1 MLAARSSGGGLNGG
15 GHTPHHVISMNSSK
29 VHHGISQESKGASP
43 SKKQE
48 APPRKKA
55 ALLREMEAVW
65 CLRMFGV
72 SKEETVAHK
81 TGMMYRSVSVCLCH
95 KVHLFVL
102 QQQQC
107 PWWSIW

>member
-15 GHTPHHVISMNSSK
+15 GHAPHHVTSLNSSK
-29 VHHGISQESKGASP
+29 VHHGISQESKGASF
-43 SKKQE
+43 SRKQE

-55 ALLREMEAVW
+55 ALLREMETVW

-81 TGMMYRSVSVCLCH
+81 TGMIYRSDSVCPCH

-102 QQQQC
+102 QQQC
-107 PWWSIW
+107 P

>member
-1 MLAARSSGGGLNGG
+1 M
-15 GHTPHHVISMNSSK
+15 ISLNSSK

-43 SKKQE
+43 SRKQE
-48 APPRKKA
+48 VHPRKKA
-55 ALLREMEAVW
+55 AMLRHMEAVW